1 VCHQSVGL
9 VANTLEGAGMSTV
22 EVTLKPDVTHGTG
35 TARSVR
41 VRFPMGNP
49 VGEPHKPNQ
58 QRRILR
64 SVLEVMQQV
73 QEPGLIVELPYRW
86 RRMKVEERHD

>member
-1 VCHQSVGL
+1 
-9 VANTLEGAGMSTV
+9 MSTIQ
-22 EVTLKPDVTHGTG
+22 VTLKPDVTHGTG
-35 TARSVR
+35 SPRSVR

-64 SVLEVMQQV
+64 SVLEVLPQV
-73 QEPGLIVELPYRW
+73 RVPGLIVELPYRW
-86 RRMKVEERHD
+86 RRMKVEERNA